1 MDKLE
6 HIISDIRGVFDTLGE
21 HTSLDEMRQKL
32 DQLFGSG
39 VRDDRI
45 HHDRVQFGQS
55 GGELMTADAAAPE
68 GAPAVLYLHGGG
80 YAVCSIESHRDL
92 CERLAKAVEGRVL
105 AVDYRLAPENPY
117 PAALDDA
124 LAGYEWLLQ
133 EGYPAGS
140 VAIAGDSAGGGLAV
154 ATALAIKER
163 GLPLPGCVALM
174 SPWVDLELKG
184 ASMDERADVDPI
196 VERAALENWVA
207 CYAPTADV
215 TNPFISPLYGDFSGF
230 PPLLV
235 QVGGREAL
243 YDDATRLVERA
254 KQAGVDAELQTFPEQ
269 IHVFQI
275 FGYRLEAARTAI
287 SDLGDFI
294 RKRVAT

>member
-32 DQLFGSG
+32 DRLFGSG
-39 VRDDRI
+39 VRDDSIR
-45 HHDRVQFGQS
+45 HDSVEFGRS
-55 GGELMTADAAAPE
+55 GGELMAADASPE
-68 GAPAVLYLHGGG
+68 GAPTVLYLHGGG

-124 LAGYEWLLQ
+124 LAGYEWLLR

-140 VAIAGDSAGGGLAV
+140 IAIAGDSAGGGLAV

-163 GLPLPGCVALM
+163 GLPLPGCVAVM

-207 CYAPTADV
+207 CYTPTADV
-215 TNPFISPLYGDFSGF
+215 TNPFISPLHGDFSGF

-254 KQAGVDAELQTFPEQ
+254 KQAGVDAKLQSFPEQ

-275 FGYRLEAARTAI
+275 FGYRLEAARAAI

-294 RKRVAT
+294 RERVVA